1 MNPLEFNTRAIKP
14 IECYKE
20 AWEIIKSDYWIL
32 FAVSLVGILLGSFSL
47 YIALGPLICGIFI
60 CFFRKIDTGKVE
72 FEDLWKGFNYFVPS
86 LILILIIIVPTIIL
100 YIVIYAPF
108 FVAIVMGKNLNSEEF
123 MAILFAGL
131 AFDFV
136 LIVLVVCFHT
146 LVMFALPLVVDRN
159 LSAFQAIKLSM
170 KAVWANLSGI
180 AGMMG
185 IQFVASIVVTF
196 ATCGLGAYFAI
207 PIMFGGL
214 VVAYRKVFPSM
225 TPMNFAPPTPDN
237 FREAGTYL

>member
-1 MNPLEFNTRAIKP
+1 MERIQLFCSEPDLDFDNNCSDDHPLYRHLCAIF
-14 IECYKE
+14 CRNSDGKE
-20 AWEIIKSDYWIL
+20 
-32 FAVSLVGILLGSFSL
+32 
-47 YIALGPLICGIFI
+47 
-60 CFFRKIDTGKVE
+60 
-72 FEDLWKGFNYFVPS
+72 
-86 LILILIIIVPTIIL
+86 
-100 YIVIYAPF
+100 
-108 FVAIVMGKNLNSEEF
+108 LNSEEF

-146 LVMFALPLVVDRN
+146 LVMFAFPLVVDRN

-196 ATCGLGAYFAI
+196 ATCGIGAYFAI